1 MGCDNALVQNVI
13 CSAFSIHGAIILGS
27 TVAGGVRASPF
38 KDFGVVG
45 CYYLFEIRGGS
56 VGHLDSVPVYNL
68 VKGAML
74 WKVCV

>member
-1 MGCDNALVQNVI
+1 MHWYKTLFALHFSFMGQLFLVLQ
-13 CSAFSIHGAIILGS
+13 LQ
-27 TVAGGVRASPF
+27 GGVRVSPF